1 MLPIPVLSNIPAI
14 PGMPSVPSIVPGVGS
29 PAVDFAALLPAGV
42 APVMPRQGDGE
53 SGSSLPATPG
63 KELAEGEEAA
73 VAGWITPPVWL
84 VTCPPP
90 VQPGVEEMAPVAGAV
105 IAQLTSPALTPAP
118 FAAPLVAADM
128 PDALPGLG
136 QPLADALSTSLEPY
150 SSIALTENSAP
161 GEAVLHGDV
170 VVPAMVPGAAEVV
183 STIIAAAP
191 SAPSVTVPASGGE
204 IARVRSPA
212 LPVSGL
218 EPAVL
223 RAAPVNAEPVAA
235 IATEARSATVIS
247 SVGLAVT
254 PRVAE
259 AATPMMVQ
267 QGLAAAVAAADGAEA
282 RAPLASAAV
291 PLPQPVVTT
300 PVLPPAAER
309 AGMAEPSGVTRPDL
323 PQVQV
328 QVPLVRGEVP
338 TTTSAGKDR
347 PVAPPTLPVAGG
359 GVLQAAPAAQLV
371 AAGHVAPAAQVFAA
385 AIHRA
390 ARDDRPASPEDV
402 LIAGV
407 VPTTD
412 VAPHAVGAIEGMRHA
427 ALDMAHEAWPTKMI
441 ERIETLRDAMNAVD
455 TSIRLVPDKL
465 GTIDVTLRR
474 DGDAVAVH
482 FNAQQAETRQ
492 LLADAQP
499 KLAELAEAKGLK
511 LSAQAGQ
518 VGHGGQG
525 DGAQQHQHQPQRAP
539 SSAPLSTNRTGRI
552 AAQDDA
558 APTDERIA

>member
-14 PGMPSVPSIVPGVGS
+14 PGIPGVPSVAGIVPGVANA
-29 PAVDFAALLPAGV
+29 AVDFAALLPAGV

-53 SGSSLPATPG
+53 SGSNLPATPG

-90 VQPGVEEMAPVAGAV
+90 VQPGVEEMAPVGGTVA
-105 IAQLTSPALTPAP
+105 AQVTSAPLTPAP
-118 FAAPLVAADM
+118 FPAPLMAADRLE
-128 PDALPGLG
+128 PLPGLG
-136 QPLADALSTSLEPY
+136 QPLADAASTSLEPY
-150 SSIALTENSAP
+150 SSIALAENSAP
-161 GEAVLHGDV
+161 GETVSHGDV
-170 VVPAMVPGAAEVV
+170 VVPAVVRGEAEVV
-183 STIIAAAP
+183 STIIAATP
-191 SAPSVTVPASGGE
+191 SALLASVSVAGEE
-204 IARVRSPA
+204 IAPVRSLA

-218 EPAVL
+218 EPAVPG
-223 RAAPVNAEPVAA
+223 AAPVNAEPVGA
-235 IATEARSATVIS
+235 IAMGTRPATIVPSA
-247 SVGLAVT
+247 GLPMT
-254 PRVAE
+254 PQAAE
-259 AATPMMVQ
+259 AATPVMVQ
-267 QGLAAAVAAADGAEA
+267 QDLAAADGAEA
-282 RAPLASAAV
+282 RAPVASAPS

-300 PVLPPAAER
+300 PVLPPASER
-309 AGMAEPSGVTRPDL
+309 IGMPESSGATKPKPDL
-323 PQVQV
+323 PQV

-338 TTTSAGKDR
+338 TATSAGKDR
-347 PVAPPTLPVAGG
+347 PVVPPTLSVAGG

-371 AAGHVAPAAQVFAA
+371 AAGQVAPAAQVFAA

-390 ARDDRPASPEDV
+390 ARDDRPASPADV

-525 DGAQQHQHQPQRAP
+525 DGGQQQQQQRAP
-539 SSAPLSTNRTGRI
+539 SSAPLSTNRAGRV
-552 AAQDDA
+552 AAQDEA
-558 APTDERIA
+558 ALSDERIA

>member
-1 MLPIPVLSNIPAI
+1 MLPIPVLSNIPATS
-14 PGMPSVPSIVPGVGS
+14 GMPSVPGIVPGVGS

-53 SGSSLPATPG
+53 SGSNLPATPG

-84 VTCPPP
+84 VTCPP
-90 VQPGVEEMAPVAGAV
+90 
-105 IAQLTSPALTPAP
+105 LTPAP
-118 FAAPLVAADM
+118 FAAPLMAVDTLE
-128 PDALPGLG
+128 PLPGLG

-150 SSIALTENSAP
+150 SSIALAENSAP
-161 GEAVLHGDV
+161 GETVLYGDV
-170 VVPAMVPGAAEVV
+170 VVPAVVRGPAEVV
-183 STIIAAAP
+183 STIIAATP
-191 SAPSVTVPASGGE
+191 SALLASVSVAGEE
-204 IARVRSPA
+204 IAPVRSLA

-218 EPAVL
+218 EPAVPG
-223 RAAPVNAEPVAA
+223 AASVNAEPVAA
-235 IATEARSATVIS
+235 IGMGTRPATIVPSA
-247 SVGLAVT
+247 GLPTT
-254 PRVAE
+254 PQAAE
-259 AATPMMVQ
+259 AATPVMVQ
-267 QGLAAAVAAADGAEA
+267 QGLAAADGAEA
-282 RAPLASAAV
+282 RAPVASAPS

-309 AGMAEPSGVTRPDL
+309 TGMAEPSGVTKPHL
-323 PQVQV
+323 PQV

-338 TTTSAGKDR
+338 TATSAGKDR
-347 PVAPPTLPVAGG
+347 PVVPPTLSVAGG

-371 AAGHVAPAAQVFAA
+371 AAGQVAPAAQVFAA

-390 ARDDRPASPEDV
+390 ARDDRPASPADV

-441 ERIETLRDAMNAVD
+441 ERIEMLRDAMNAVD

-525 DGAQQHQHQPQRAP
+525 DGGQQQQHQRAP
-539 SSAPLSTNRTGRI
+539 SSAPLSTNRAGRV
-552 AAQDDA
+552 AAQDEA
-558 APTDERIA
+558 ALSDERIA

>member
-1 MLPIPVLSNIPAI
+1 MLPIPVLSNIPAAPGI
-14 PGMPSVPSIVPGVGS
+14 PAVPGVTGIVPGAAS
-29 PAVDFAALLPAGV
+29 AAVDFAALLPAGV

-53 SGSSLPATPG
+53 SGSNLPATPG
-63 KELAEGEEAA
+63 KDLAEGDDAA

-90 VQPGVEEMAPVAGAV
+90 VQPGLEEMAPVAGAV
-105 IAQLTSPALTPAP
+105 VAQATIPQLTPAT
-118 FAAPLVAADM
+118 FAAPLLAADT
-128 PDALPGLG
+128 PDPLPGLG
-136 QPLADALSTSLEPY
+136 QPLADVSSTSPEPY
-150 SSIALTENSAP
+150 VSIAPAENSAP
-161 GEAVLHGDV
+161 GEAVLHGDAV
-170 VVPAMVPGAAEVV
+170 ISAVVPNAAEVV
-183 STIIAAAP
+183 STIISAAAT
-191 SAPSVTVPASGGE
+191 APLATGPVSGE
-204 IARVRSPA
+204 ETAPVRSPA
-212 LPVSGL
+212 LPVSALDPVVPG
-218 EPAVL
+218 
-223 RAAPVNAEPVAA
+223 AASVSAEPVVA
-235 IATEARSATVIS
+235 SATGTRPATIVLP
-247 SVGLAVT
+247 VGLPTT
-254 PRVAE
+254 PQ
-259 AATPMMVQ
+259 AADAAMPMMVQ
-267 QGLAAAVAAADGAEA
+267 QGLAAANGADA
-282 RAPLASAAV
+282 RAPVVSAASA
-291 PLPQPVVTT
+291 LPQPEVTT
-300 PVLPPAAER
+300 PASQTASER
-309 AGMAEPSGVTRPDL
+309 TGMAEPSGVTKSVL

-328 QVPLVRGEVP
+328 PLIRGEVP
-338 TTTSAGKDR
+338 AGTSAGKDR
-347 PVAPPTLPVAGG
+347 PVAPPTLPVTGG
-359 GVLQAAPAAQLV
+359 AVLQAAPAAPLI
-371 AAGHVAPAAQVFAA
+371 AAGQVAPAAQLFAA

-390 ARDDRPASPEDV
+390 VRDDRPANPAEV

-492 LLADAQP
+492 LLAEAQP

-511 LSAQAGQ
+511 LSAQAAQG
-518 VGHGGQG
+518 GHGGQG
-525 DGAQQHQHQPQRAP
+525 DGAQQHQHQRAP
-539 SSAPLSTNRTGRI
+539 SSAPLSTNRAGRI